1 MPGARAYAAR
11 HASECAE
18 ISPECSGASL
28 DMGIYPGPYA
38 RAHLLIQIVGSW
50 KATEMR
56 VSGSPKPLVPV
67 QSMIKCARGWL
78 RRAGAC
84 RAAFPAGP
92 WPKCELWCRR
102 FDSFR
107 GTTLTVFEPCR
118 AVTNSVGLI
127 RW

>member
-1 MPGARAYAAR
+1 MD
-11 HASECAE
+11 
-18 ISPECSGASL
+18 L
-28 DMGIYPGPYA
+28 GIYPGPYA

-107 GTTLTVFEPCR
+107 GHGPDLRRFAVAVWLVVRDERDLNVDR
-118 AVTNSVGLI
+118 ARLRLEGDLQLQAVE
-127 RW
+127 